1 MRRGG
6 EVFDFE
12 AAERAEPEPRTVG
25 ELTREIADLL
35 GGLGRVAVR
44 GEVSRVSRASSGH
57 VYFDLKDSEAK
68 LACKLWRTQVRRALS
83 GELREGDEVVVHGR
97 VDVYAPQGGYS
108 LIVERVEAR
117 GLGALLAQLEA
128 LKAELREKGWFE
140 RRRPLPA
147 LPRVIGVV
155 TSRDTAALADFLRT
169 RSQRWPL
176 YPVRLAHAPVQGA
189 GAAVHIARAIAR
201 LDASGVDVIVVCR
214 GGGSLEDLW
223 AFNERAVAEA
233 VWAAGVPVVT
243 GVGHET
249 DTTLV
254 DLVADRR
261 AHTPTDAAVAVIP
274 ERATYEAALERAA
287 HHLGEALDRRLEQV
301 EERLA
306 RAARSRWLASPRW
319 ILGDRAAELTRAGRG
334 LTARTAER
342 LRASTGRLAELR
354 ARVERH
360 RPGLQLEAR
369 AARLE
374 RAAERSR
381 ERLRARLEAAQRRL
395 EVAAGK
401 LAALDPE
408 AILGRGYSI
417 LFAADGRTPLRSV
430 GQVAPGAELVTRLA
444 DGRVRSRAEGV
455 EADPAG

>member
-1 MRRGG
+1 MKRDSR
-6 EVFDFE
+6 VFDFE
-12 AAERAEPEPRTVG
+12 SAERAEPEPRTVG
-25 ELTREIADLL
+25 ELTRAIAGLL
-35 GGLGRVAVR
+35 DGLGRVSVR

-68 LACKLWRTQVRRALS
+68 LACKLWRTQVRRALGS
-83 GELREGDEVVVHGR
+83 ELREGDEVVVHGR
-97 VDVYAPQGGYS
+97 MDVYAPQGGYS

-128 LKAELREKGWFE
+128 LKAELRERGWFE
-140 RRRPLPA
+140 RRRA
-147 LPRVIGVV
+147 LPELPRTIGVV

-189 GAAVHIARAIAR
+189 GAAPQIARAIAR

-233 VWAAGVPVVT
+233 VWGASVPVVT

-274 ERATYEAALERAA
+274 ERAQYEAALERGAR
-287 HHLGEALDRRLEQV
+287 HLGEAVDRRIEHV

-306 RAARSRWLASPRW
+306 RAGRSRWLASPGW
-319 ILGDRAAELTRAGRG
+319 ILGDRVAALARAGRG
-334 LTARTAER
+334 LSGRTSER
-342 LRASTGRLAELR
+342 LRASAARLAELN

-374 RAAERSR
+374 RAAERAR
-381 ERLRARLEAAQRRL
+381 ERLRTRLEAVERRL
-395 EVAAGK
+395 ELAGGK

-417 LFAADGRTPLRSV
+417 LFAADGRTPVRSV
-430 GQVAPGAELVTRLA
+430 ADVAPGTDLVTRLA